1 MKTNFM
7 TLVAAGILLFSSLQS
22 CRHES
27 LETEISDVS
36 RNPVS
41 AIRGEYMKGKN
52 GVAGKQIEWGKA
64 RLYKNGDKVILV
76 TVPVKSSGG
85 NIIEELTFRIDN
97 NKVSGHLWK
106 FESDTVFK
114 PDDYLLTAHEIM
126 AKMTGTVSYVALEG
140 SLRYEKKLIRGKF
153 VDEISRNGTGPI
165 DAPGCIICHGE
176 IKEII
181 IHVPGGGPA
190 PPPPDNPTIP
200 IPPIVIPPPNN
211 PGTDPCSKIK
221 GQKGTAA
228 YNQKINDLKSK
239 TGLQKETGYSQKANG
254 AFAYHDHATTNPD
267 TNSLSLPKLELP
279 ENKDITGYM
288 HTHVDDFS
296 LVANDGTVETR
307 KGIKMFSPADV
318 GYFMDMLSNAQSA
331 GRSLADIYAVMVT
344 STGIYQ
350 IRFLGSPAQIKT
362 FTKQQLDAL
371 KITYRD
377 AMIKAKNLEFSFL
390 KFLKD
395 KMGIEGVNLYRIQQI
410 GKTTEIK
417 LGSDGKTQ
425 QEDCPQ

>member
-1 MKTNFM
+1 
-7 TLVAAGILLFSSLQS
+7 
-22 CRHES
+22 
-27 LETEISDVS
+27 
-36 RNPVS
+36 
-41 AIRGEYMKGKN
+41 
-52 GVAGKQIEWGKA
+52 
-64 RLYKNGDKVILV
+64 
-76 TVPVKSSGG
+76 
-85 NIIEELTFRIDN
+85 
-97 NKVSGHLWK
+97 
-106 FESDTVFK
+106 
-114 PDDYLLTAHEIM
+114 
-126 AKMTGTVSYVALEG
+126 
-140 SLRYEKKLIRGKF
+140 
-153 VDEISRNGTGPI
+153 
-165 DAPGCIICHGE
+165 
-176 IKEII
+176 
-181 IHVPGGGPA
+181 
-190 PPPPDNPTIP
+190 
-200 IPPIVIPPPNN
+200 
-211 PGTDPCSKIK
+211 
-221 GQKGTAA
+221 
-228 YNQKINDLKSK
+228 
-239 TGLQKETGYSQKANG
+239 
-254 AFAYHDHATTNPD
+254 
-267 TNSLSLPKLELP
+267 
-279 ENKDITGYM
+279 M

-390 KFLKD
+390 KFLKE